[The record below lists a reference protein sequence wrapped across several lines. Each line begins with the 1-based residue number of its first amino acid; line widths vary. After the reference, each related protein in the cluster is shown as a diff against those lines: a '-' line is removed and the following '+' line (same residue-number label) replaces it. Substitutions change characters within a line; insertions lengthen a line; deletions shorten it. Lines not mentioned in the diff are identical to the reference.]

1 MEKEPPSQFDEQGDS
16 EEVDIPVDPVERRA
30 RIERGSR
37 ESRADYLRTIRE
49 CDEAIKELEKEKG
62 ILERL
67 FGYRTSV

>member
-1 MEKEPPSQFDEQGDS
+1 MENIPPAQLGEQGGS
-16 EEVDIPVDPVERRA
+16 EDLEIPSDPVERQA
-30 RIERGSR
+30 RIDRGSR

-49 CDEAIKELEKEKG
+49 FDEAMKELEKEKG

>member
-1 MEKEPPSQFDEQGDS
+1 MENTPPAQLGEQGGS
-16 EEVDIPVDPVERRA
+16 EDFEIPADPVERQA
-30 RIERGSR
+30 RIDRGSR

-49 CDEAIKELEKEKG
+49 FDEAMKELEKEKG

>member
-1 MEKEPPSQFDEQGDS
+1 MEKDPPTPSGEPSAFDEFG
-16 EEVDIPVDPVERRA
+16 VPTDPVERRA
-30 RIERGSR
+30 RIERGLR

-49 CDEAIKELEKEKG
+49 CDEAMKELEKEKG